1 MNFENIMGVT
11 GTLLDLD
18 PKVIEYF
25 KDYKINK
32 LNFAPSIYST

>member
-1 MNFENIMGVT
+1 MKFDNIMGVT

-25 KDYKINK
+25 KDYNIN
-32 LNFAPSIYST
+32 